1 MEWGQWD
8 GPPTIGQESGSERP
22 QQGSGVEEEKLQ
34 ATKLKGIPLMYQVVK
49 YRERNREEFRKKY
62 FP

>member
-1 MEWGQWD
+1 MRW
-8 GPPTIGQESGSERP
+8 SSNNRP

-34 ATKLKGIPLMYQVVK
+34 AAKLKGIPLMYQVVK
-49 YRERNREEFRKKY
+49 YRERNREEFRKKH